1 MPNITVDRVDYE
13 VTEGENLLH
22 ACLSHGLDLPYF
34 CWHPAMG
41 SVGACRQ
48 CAVLAYKDE
57 DDSRGRLTMACMTP
71 VADGARISI
80 SAPHAQEFRATVI
93 EWLMENHPHDCPVC
107 EEGGE
112 CHLQDMTVM
121 TGHTSRRYRGS
132 KRTWENQYLGP
143 FINHEMNRCI
153 TCYRCVRFYRD
164 YAGGTDLQAFGSR
177 GRMYF
182 GRAADG
188 VLASEFAGNLVE
200 VCPTGVF
207 TDKPF
212 SETYTRKWDLQ
223 SAPSVCTGCA
233 MGCNTFAS
241 ERYGVLKRVH
251 NRYHA
256 AINRYFLCDRGRF
269 GMSYVNSE
277 DRLRRVGERVEAG
290 VFRPVAASAAVA
302 RAAEK
307 IHKGRVVGIG
317 SPRASVEDNHALRT
331 LVGEENFC
339 AGLGSREASLMVL
352 ARQLRKEGLPT
363 LHEVEQADAI
373 LILGED
379 VLNTAPRL
387 ALAVRQAGR
396 NESFAMAGDVGV
408 PQWQDAGVR
417 GHAQHASNPLFV
429 ASVLPTGLDD
439 VADHTLN
446 APPGV
451 IARSGY
457 EIAHRLSADFVGVE
471 GLSATAAEFVDNV
484 VGALAGAQRPLIVT
498 GVSTGEQGTLEAAA
512 NIVGALSSGECVP
525 RLLICGTEAN
535 SFGVSLL
542 DSGLTMDAALRSV
555 IDGGADTLIVM
566 QNDLYRRADA
576 ELVTEALSKASHVIV
591 LDSLANPTAEAAHLV
606 FPAATAAESTGTL
619 VNYEYRAQRFYQ
631 VFVPGG
637 DMQPGWRWVVNIAS
651 ALSRDEISW
660 RHVDEVLRDCESV
673 PGWSGI
679 TKVAPPANYRTMAGQ
694 KVPRES
700 HRYSG
705 RTAMYADATMHEP
718 KTPVDEETP
727 FSYSME
733 GSMEGLNA
741 NQPGALVP
749 YVWSPGWN
757 SNQSLFKFQQ
767 EVGGSLTG
775 GDPGV
780 HLVADVNTDAD
791 SITDASTRG
800 HRQPPSDQGR
810 SGTGFKLL
818 ALPTLFG
825 SEELSANAT
834 AIRERMPFPFVVLN
848 PDDAASLGVT
858 SGRGVRCEECSLEV
872 RIDAAVAPGT
882 AAVPVGMPAA
892 PMWLPDG
899 PVAVARDDGFVARPT
914 IIARG

>member
-1 MPNITVDRVDYE
+1 MPNISVDGFDYE

-57 DDSRGRLTMACMTP
+57 NDNHGRLTMACMTP

-80 SAPHAQEFRATVI
+80 TARHAQEFRAAVI

-143 FINHEMNRCI
+143 FVNHEMNRCI

-182 GRAADG
+182 GRVADG
-188 VLASEFAGNLVE
+188 VLESEFAGNLVE

-212 SETYTRKWDLQ
+212 SATYTRKWDLQ

-233 MGCNTFAS
+233 IGCNTFAS
-241 ERYGVLKRVH
+241 ERYGELKRIH

-277 DRLRRVGERVEAG
+277 DRIRQVGERVEAG
-290 VFRPVAASAAVA
+290 VFQPITASSAVA
-302 RAAEK
+302 RVVQMLSA
-307 IHKGRVVGIG
+307 GRTVGVG
-317 SPRASVEDNHALRT
+317 SPRASVEDNHALRA

-339 AGLGSREASLMVL
+339 AGLSSREASLVAL
-352 ARQLRKEGLPT
+352 ACQLRGEGIPT
-363 LHEVEQADAI
+363 LHDVEQADAV
-373 LILGED
+373 LVLGED
-379 VLNTAPRL
+379 LLNTAPRL
-387 ALAVRQAGR
+387 ALAIRQAGR
-396 NESFAMAGDVGV
+396 NETFAMAGNVGV

-417 GHAQHASNPLFV
+417 GHAQHASNPLLI
-429 ASVLPTGLDD
+429 ASLLPTGLDD
-439 VADHTLN
+439 SADQTLN
-446 APPGV
+446 APPEV
-451 IARSGY
+451 IARCGY
-457 EIAHRLSADFVGVE
+457 QIAHRLSADYVAVD
-471 GLSATAAEFVDNV
+471 GLSASAAEFVDAAV
-484 VGALAGAQRPLIVT
+484 SALADAQHPLIVT
-498 GVSTGEQGTLEAAA
+498 GVSTGERGMLQAAS
-512 NIVGALSSGECVP
+512 NIVGALRSRNRES
-525 RLLICGTEAN
+525 RLLICGAEAN
-535 SFGVSLL
+535 SFGVSLFG
-542 DSGLTMDAALRSV
+542 SGLAMDAMLRSV
-555 IDGGADTLIVM
+555 ADGSADTLIVM
-566 QNDLYRRADA
+566 QNDLFRRADS
-576 ELVTEALSKASHVIV
+576 ELVTEALSKVANVIV
-591 LDSLANPTAEAAHLV
+591 FDSLANSTAEASHLL
-606 FPAATAAESTGTL
+606 FPAATVAEATGTL

-631 VFVPGG
+631 VFVPNG
-637 DMQPGWRWVVNIAS
+637 DIQSGWRWVADIAS
-651 ALSRDEISW
+651 ALGRDDINW
-660 RHVDEVLRDCESV
+660 QHTDDVLRDCERL
-673 PGWSGI
+673 PEWSGI
-679 TKVAPPANYRTMAGQ
+679 TDVAPSADYRSVAGQ

-705 RTAMYADATMHEP
+705 RTAMYADVTMHEP
-718 KTPVDEETP
+718 KTQVDEETP
-727 FSYSME
+727 FSY
-733 GSMEGLNA
+733 SMEGLNA

-780 HLVADVNTDAD
+780 HLAADVNAD
-791 SITDASTRG
+791 VESVADTSAEGYS
-800 HRQPPSDQGR
+800 HPPLERPR
-810 SGTGFKLL
+810 SGAGFKLF

-825 SEELSANAT
+825 SEELSAYAV
-834 AIRERMPFPFVVLN
+834 AIKERMPFPFLVMN

-858 SGRGVRCEECSLEV
+858 AGAGVRCEECSLEV
-872 RIDAAVAPGT
+872 RIDEAIAPGT
-882 AAVPVGMPAA
+882 AAVPVGMPHA
-892 PMWLPDG
+892 PLWLPDG
-899 PVAVARDDGFVARPT
+899 PVALARDAGFAQRPI